1 MSSETHLKVQIYHV
15 GMLVPFSQLKTDLEK
30 MLMTNALAYCTTK
43 LNENNILYHSQQ
55 LVNAAIMLQEASYKM
70 DKFSQVIT
78 IRFYL

>member
-1 MSSETHLKVQIYHV
+1 
-15 GMLVPFSQLKTDLEK
+15 
-30 MLMTNALAYCTTK
+30 MLMTNALAYCTAK

-78 IRFYL
+78 IRFFL